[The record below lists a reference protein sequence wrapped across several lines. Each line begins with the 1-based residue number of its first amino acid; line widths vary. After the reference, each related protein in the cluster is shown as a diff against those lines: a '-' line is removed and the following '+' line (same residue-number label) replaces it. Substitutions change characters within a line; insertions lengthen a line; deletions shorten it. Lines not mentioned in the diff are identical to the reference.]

1 MPSTIEQTIFS
12 WVITCLTGISIAE
25 GYSFDIDGR
34 VDEWRDVTY
43 EDEALPAIDVRDPV
57 NSIEMDESEEE
68 YHRYEVEV
76 TLYDSGSASP
86 ASVRE
91 KALDILTAMKQVND
105 LGGVEHIFFLGSDK
119 EIERGAKTYSAVTLR
134 FAVLY
139 YTDCFEI

>member
-34 VDEWRDVTY
+34 VDEWRDVPY

>member
-34 VDEWRDVTY
+34 VDEWRDVPY

-119 EIERGAKTYSAVTLR
+119 EIERGAKTYSVVTLR

>member
-34 VDEWRDVTY
+34 VDEWRDVPY
-43 EDEALPAIDVRDPV
+43 EDDALPAIDVRDPV

-76 TLYDSGSASP
+76 TLYDSGSVSP

-91 KALDILTAMKQVND
+91 KALDILTAMKQVKD
-105 LGGVEHIFFLGSDK
+105 LDGVEHILFLGSDK
-119 EIERGAKTYSAVTLR
+119 EIDRGAKTYSSVTMR

-139 YTDCFEI
+139 YTDYFEI

>member
-12 WVITCLTGISIAE
+12 WVITCLTGISLDN

-34 VDEWRDVTY
+34 VDEWRDVPY

-57 NSIEMDESEEE
+57 NGIEMDETEEE

-76 TLYDSGSASP
+76 TLYASGSASP

-91 KALDILTAMKQVND
+91 KALDILTAMKQVKD
-105 LGGVEHIFFLGSDK
+105 LTGVEHIYFLGSEK
-119 EIERGAKTYSAVTLR
+119 EIERGAKTYSSVTLR

-139 YTDCFEI
+139 YADYFKI